1 MEGELLNPLVPVA
14 LVELGAVSGVSEQAG
29 SLADLRSKS
38 LIESSE
44 ASWSKLLPGA
54 GVPVVVRPGQLAQ
67 DGRSVLSGPGDGGDS
82 LSYLLASP
90 PLLLQTIP

>member
-14 LVELGAVSGVSEQAG
+14 LVELGAVSGVSEQPG
-29 SLADLRSKS
+29 SLADLGSQG

-54 GVPVVVRPGQLAQ
+54 
-67 DGRSVLSGPGDGGDS
+67 
-82 LSYLLASP
+82 
-90 PLLLQTIP
+90 